1 MRRSSRDTDNLKQ
14 QNLEE
19 FGMKIKKYRKTAGM
33 TAEDI
38 REFCRKVIEE
48 RGRFANVAEE
58 CLRHQKDPNQ

>member
-33 TAEDI
+33 TAEDLAK
-38 REFCRKVIEE
+38 EL
-48 RGRFANVAEE
+48 AE
-58 CLRHQKDPNQ
+58 KPNQVLFVPEPYSY